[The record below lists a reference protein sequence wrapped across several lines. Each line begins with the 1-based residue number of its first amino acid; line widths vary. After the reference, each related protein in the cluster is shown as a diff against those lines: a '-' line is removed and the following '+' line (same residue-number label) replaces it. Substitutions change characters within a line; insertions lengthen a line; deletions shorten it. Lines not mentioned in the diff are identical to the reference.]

1 MRYLLNVRVDGDKK
15 RTYPI
20 DAGDE
25 LQAKERLMTRL
36 PPHKRDNVVID
47 DIKIDPAS
55 IINEDPFGVF
65 GGE

>member
-20 DAGDE
+20 DAKDE
-25 LQAKERLMTRL
+25 TEAKERLLTRL
-36 PPHKRDNVVID
+36 PPKQRDDVVVD

-55 IINEDPFGVF
+55 LIDENPFGIYS
-65 GGE
+65 ED